1 MHARFAE
8 DWAALLP
15 IPERVGL
22 AVSGGPDSLALLLL
36 AHAVLPGSFEVATV
50 DHGLRPESAKEAE
63 QVGRIAEVRGIR
75 HAVLRL
81 DLEPGPALQERARAG
96 RYRALGAWARATGLA
111 AIVTAHHVED
121 QAETLLMR
129 LSRGAGVRGLAAMRA
144 ASPLPEWPELGL
156 LRPLLGWRRTE
167 LAKVVT
173 ASGIEAIND
182 PSNRDLRFERVRFRE
197 MLAAT
202 PSLDPAALAAS
213 AHHLAEV
220 DAAIEWAA
228 EGSLASAESRGGGL
242 HWTPAGTPRAV
253 GLRVLERIVM
263 ELSGRKP
270 RGSALARWHDRLSV
284 GEVATLAGVRG
295 DGRKGTWRFT
305 ISPEPRPR
313 QRERTERP

>member
-1 MHARFAE
+1 M
-8 DWAALLP
+8 P
-15 IPERVGL
+15 VPERVGL

-50 DHGLRPESAKEAE
+50 DHGLRPESAGEAAH
-63 QVGRIAEVRGIR
+63 VGSIAEAQGIR
-75 HAVLRL
+75 HTVLRL
-81 DLEPGPALQERARAG
+81 DLELGPALQERARAA
-96 RYRALGAWARATGLA
+96 RYRALGAWARVAGLA
-111 AIVTAHHVED
+111 AVVTAHHVED

-129 LSRGAGVRGLAAMRA
+129 LARGAGVRGLAAMRA

-173 ASGIEAIND
+173 AAGIEAIDD
-182 PSNRDLRFERVRFRE
+182 PSNWDARFERVRFRE

-202 PSLDPAALAAS
+202 PSLDPSALAAS
-213 AHHLAEV
+213 AHHLAEA

-228 EGSLASAESRGGGL
+228 ERSLASTEVHVGVL
-242 HWTPAGTPRAV
+242 QWTPADTPRAV

-263 ELSGRKP
+263 ELSGGKP
-270 RGSALARWHDRLSV
+270 RGSALARWHGRLSA

-295 DGRKGTWRFT
+295 DGRKSAWCFT
-305 ISPEPRPR
+305 TAPDPRHH
-313 QRERTERP
+313 QKERAERP